1 MKPLFAVA
9 GIAVLGTTAVAGALV
24 LASSD
29 SEDQAVSQA
38 ETATPVPSG
47 AKDPRTAPT
56 VGTCES
62 RERRLRPASNSGA
75 GWT

>member
-1 MKPLFAVA
+1 MKPLFALA

-47 AKDPRTAPT
+47 AKDPKTAPT
-56 VGTCES
+56 VGTCEPGATPP
-62 RERRLRPASNSGA
+62 PACNSGA